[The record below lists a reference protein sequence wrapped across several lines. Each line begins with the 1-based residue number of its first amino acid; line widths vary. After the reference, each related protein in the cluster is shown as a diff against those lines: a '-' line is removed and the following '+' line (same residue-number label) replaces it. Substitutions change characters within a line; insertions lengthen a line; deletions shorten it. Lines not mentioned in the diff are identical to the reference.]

1 MKDEDKNDPSKS
13 RHATTGSSEPA
24 SQEPITTSYDKKTT
38 KKQLAFK
45 IDSVEKDRRYE
56 SKLVRRFAKTSTLGM
71 LKTTVW
77 MCSFFAIY
85 TEIPNIW

>member
-1 MKDEDKNDPSKS
+1 MKDDDKNDPSKS
-13 RHATTGSSEPA
+13 KHATTGSSETA
-24 SQEPITTSYDKKTT
+24 SQELITTGYKKTT

>member
-1 MKDEDKNDPSKS
+1 MNLDVDENDSSKS
-13 RHATTGSSEPA
+13 KQATTGSSEA
-24 SQEPITTSYDKKTT
+24 VSQELITTSYKKTT

-45 IDSVEKDRRYE
+45 IDSIEKDRRYD